1 MFLETGHLLKKL
13 TEDRLNLPEDQTLPG
28 TNGPAMPYVFVGDEA
43 FPIGNHFLRP
53 FPRSNLNTKKRI
65 FNYRLSSARRLVE
78 CAFGILSNKW
88 RIFHTAMTI
97 PPDFAVLVTK
107 AACVLHNFVRRRDG
121 YNFEDTLSH
130 HLEELP
136 FNTQPRSNNIGRD
149 IRDNFAEYFVSPA
162 GEVSFQYRERIIGN
176 QNN

>member
-162 GEVSFQYRERIIGN
+162 GEVSFQYRERIIGR
-176 QNN
+176 